1 MMTTA
6 ASDQQRQA
14 VFLRLQ
20 QYVVFYDAEIV
31 QHRQRIGDIQQAL
44 QLVPADDLNGARQRS
59 LQVLHQSMKDAQQAL
74 RDAQLARQRLD
85 MEMAQW
91 A

>member
-1 MMTTA
+1 MTIV

-20 QYVVFYDAEIV
+20 QYTVFYDSEIL
-31 QHRQRIGDIQQAL
+31 QHHQRIRDIRQAL
-44 QLVPADDLNGARQRS
+44 QLVPTDDLNGTRQRS
-59 LQVLHQSMKDAQQAL
+59 LQILHQSMKDAQQSL

-91 A
+91 T